1 LPSTVSVPPDAAG
14 WLKAL
19 RFVTLGAS
27 NENDLSSD
35 PTDRATERYRFRL
48 PPDTLPE
55 AARQETAESEV
66 QTVDAQRVSEI
77 AAVAVASTAPKL
89 TPDSETMAPPESGM
103 LSAAAEVTT
112 GALYEN
118 TPPVAEVPTTD
129 PTVRPTNIPLPR
141 PNRERHATEL

>member
-1 LPSTVSVPPDAAG
+1 
-14 WLKAL
+14 LKAL

-27 NENDLSSD
+27 NENDLISD

-55 AARQETAESEV
+55 AARQETAESAV

-118 TPPVAEVPTTD
+118 TPPVEVPTTD
-129 PTVRPTNIPLPR
+129 ATVRPTNIPLPR
-141 PNRERHATEL
+141 PTWERHATEL